1 MGNKQLCLVLLMLAA
16 LSACGR
22 SAEGDLQAASEAMN
36 NENYDKAIVLL
47 KNIVRD
53 NPQDIQSR
61 YLLGKANLAIGD
73 FASAEKNL
81 DFAYRRGKQGSDVL
95 SSLAMAL
102 YRNESYNE
110 LQDLLSDVD
119 ENSSTAQYY
128 LGLSLRKLGK
138 LELSNGALELAI
150 SGAGGYATLAKAVQA
165 FNDGKIELA
174 LNLASESESA
184 LGVNSEATWLKTQ
197 ILSVSERPE
206 QAAEILELY
215 VKEKT
220 YDFRAKLLLA
230 VELIRSKQYKAAEP
244 IVNDF
249 MRNNKN
255 NGFLNELKGYIVL
268 AEKGE
273 KEALPLLMNAYQM
286 GRKSSALALT
296 TANAAYKLKQY
307 ETAHRFLTLINLD
320 EIEQVELVSQLRLR
334 VALKLGY
341 TDEALS
347 IYTNSG
353 NEKANINDAL
363 VAELGYQLNRSGNPD
378 KANDLARN
386 FTLDKAKENKF
397 LSSVLDSLNGQKVS
411 FEELSQASEGD
422 EDETV
427 LLLIAALQKQDHD
440 SAMQIADEWIKRT
453 NEKERVTALEFA
465 AYAAQRSGRPSEA
478 NEYYRQLLKL
488 APNHI
493 AANLNQI
500 QSEIAA
506 EKWTD
511 VEPVIAKLAQH
522 NPDNESI
529 LKLYFDVQ
537 LNNGDTSAS
546 EALIQTHYRQML
558 DLRSA
563 MLRAYS
569 LFIKK
574 DFVAVI
580 ELLDGYVGKIDPP
593 INLLRY
599 YTFSLSST
607 GQIEKAAST
616 LTSLS
621 KKFPSNSSVSLFLIH
636 MLEGLSQ
643 FAEAEKEA
651 ARLARAYP
659 NDPRLIIVRANLLVK
674 QQAFKKAKVLL
685 GQFPKEL
692 RESNA
697 FKAIMGKVSLGTGDA
712 KGAIALLSDAIAFD
726 KSSDNVMYYAYALAA
741 DKRHNEAFD
750 VLRDYLATNPNDIAA
765 IAALADGVKGINP
778 NEAIEL
784 YDRIL
789 QLDDDNVIALNNSAY
804 LYMQAGDL
812 EESKA
817 RVNKALALKTSE
829 PFLIDTAAR
838 VHAADDNVSLANS
851 LYQTIVKPNSG
862 IAVLS
867 MYCEYLIDTKQSSEA
882 QHCIDNIKS
891 KFGHNLKQVKVLAQ
905 KLEDVM

>member
-1 MGNKQLCLVLLMLAA
+1 MGNKQLCSVLLVLAT
-16 LSACGR
+16 LSACGGN
-22 SAEGDLQAASEAMN
+22 SQDDLQAASDAMSR
-36 NENYDKAIVLL
+36 EDYAKAVVLL
-47 KNIVRD
+47 KNIVGD

-61 YLLGKANLAIGD
+61 YLLGKANLALGD
-73 FASAEKNL
+73 FASAEKDL
-81 DFAYRRGKQGSDVL
+81 DFAYRRGKQDGDVL
-95 SSLAMAL
+95 SLLAMAL

-110 LQDLLSDVD
+110 LQNLLSEPD
-119 ENSSTAQYY
+119 EYSSATQYY
-128 LGLSLRKLGK
+128 LALSQRKLG
-138 LELSNGALELAI
+138 ELQQSNATIESAI
-150 SGAGGYATLAKAVQA
+150 TGDDGYATLAKAVQA
-165 FNDGKIELA
+165 FNNNDTEGALKLA
-174 LNLASESESA
+174 NDSESA

-197 ILSVSERPE
+197 ILSVSGQPAR
-206 QAAEILELY
+206 AAKILDVY
-215 VKEKT
+215 VQEKT

-230 VELIRSKQYKAAEP
+230 VELIRSKQYTAAEP
-244 IVNDF
+244 IVDDF
-249 MRNNKN
+249 IKKNKN

-286 GRKSSALALT
+286 GRKSSALALS
-296 TANAAYKLKQY
+296 TASAAYKLEQY
-307 ETAHRFLTLINLD
+307 ETAHRFLTLINVD
-320 EIEQVELVSQLRLR
+320 EIEQSELVRQLRLR

-347 IYTNSG
+347 IYTDNKS
-353 NEKANINDAL
+353 NKANIDDAL
-363 VAELGYQLNRSGNPD
+363 VAELGYQLNRSGNLG
-378 KANDLARN
+378 KASELAKN
-386 FTLDKAKENKF
+386 FTLDKAKDNKF
-397 LSSVLDSLNGQKVS
+397 LSSVLEFLNGQSVS
-411 FEELSQASEGD
+411 IEELSQTAED
-422 EDETV
+422 EENETV
-427 LLLIAALQKQDHD
+427 LVLIAALQKQDFD
-440 SAMQIADEWIKRT
+440 AAMQVADDWVKRT
-453 NEKERVTALEFA
+453 SEGERVTALEFA
-465 AYAAQRSGRPSEA
+465 AYVALKSGRMDEA
-478 NEYYRQLLKL
+478 NEYYSQLLEL

-500 QSEIAA
+500 QPEIAA

-511 VEPVIAKLAQH
+511 VEPVVAKLAQH
-522 NPDNESI
+522 HSDNENI

-537 LNNGDTSAS
+537 LNDGDTSAS
-546 EALIQTHYRQML
+546 EALIQTHYRQMP

-569 LFIKK
+569 LFVKK

-607 GQIEKAAST
+607 GQVEKAAST

-636 MLEGLSQ
+636 MLEGLSK

-659 NDPRLIIVRANLLVK
+659 DDPRLVIVRANLLVK

-685 GQFPKEL
+685 GQLPKEL

-697 FKAIMGKVSLGTGDA
+697 YKAIMGKALLGTGDV
-712 KGAIALLSDAIAFD
+712 KGAIALLSDATAFD

-765 IAALADGVKGINP
+765 ITALADGVKSVNP

-804 LYMQAGDL
+804 LYLQTGDL
-812 EESKA
+812 DKSKA
-817 RVNKALALKTSE
+817 RVNKALTLKTFE

-838 VHAADDNVSLANS
+838 VHVADDNVSLANS
-851 LYQTIVKPNSG
+851 LYETILKPDAG
-862 IAVLS
+862 LAVLS
-867 MYCEYLIDTKQSSEA
+867 MHCEYLIDTKQLSEA